1 MEERRIDPL
10 QIIGMVLIFGIFTW
24 MMYTQSAEE
33 IAQANNQQVEPNT
46 TVAEAVTQAPET
58 TLAVV
63 PEVVPQ
69 ETVAKETITIQNDVL
84 TLGVSTKGGIMEQ
97 VLLNGEVNYQDAPLY
112 LINKENNS
120 LNIAF
125 TTAKGQL
132 LQTKFLMF
140 SPTLTQGSDGQQLR
154 LRASVEESGFIEF
167 IYTLP
172 KEGFRFGFEVVAEG
186 IENALDTAIPASF
199 SWNMDGFR
207 QAKSAQYENRYTQL
221 AYRHENDKY
230 STLSATGDDDDN
242 EKNVAWVSYRQH
254 FFSSIL
260 IPEKPFEQASLST
273 TSITDEDDV
282 EASAYLKGFATQTTL
297 PYQRNRFQANFD
309 WYMGPTDYAVLKKYD
324 ENLFESISFGWGL
337 IGWINRSVFYP
348 LFGFLTGLVPHG
360 IAIILLTVIVRLVL
374 SPVLYK
380 SYVSQAKMRVLRPE
394 ITELNE
400 KYKNDATKRQ
410 QETMKLYTK
419 AGASPLAGCIP
430 ALLQMPV
437 FFALFYFFP
446 IAYELRGK
454 SFLWADD
461 LSSYDVIADLPFS
474 IPFYGD
480 HISLFPL
487 LASVAIFFYTRMT
500 TGQQMQP
507 TQPGMPNMK
516 YIMYLMPVMML
527 FFFNNYASGFSLYYV
542 ISNLLMIAIM
552 VVVKNVIIDQDKIHA
567 QIEENK
573 KKPKKQN
580 RFQRKM
586 AEMMEEAERQKKLR
600 K

>member
-24 MMYTQSAEE
+24 MMYTQSAEDL
-33 IAQANNQQVEPNT
+33 AQVDTQKAQT
-46 TVAEAVTQAPET
+46 AEATQTVEIPAAEIT
-58 TLAVV
+58 VEV
-63 PEVVPQ
+63 PTAIPTEA
-69 ETVAKETITIQNDVL
+69 VAKETITFSNEVL
-84 TLGVSTKGGIMEQ
+84 TLGVSTKGGFMEQ
-97 VLLNGEVNYQDAPLY
+97 VLLNGEVNYLKEDLY
-112 LINKENNS
+112 LINNESNA

-125 TTAKGQL
+125 TTASGQL

-140 SPTLTQGSDGQQLR
+140 SPSLSENESGQQLR
-154 LRASVEESGFIEF
+154 LRSTIDENAFIEF
-167 IYTLP
+167 VYTLP
-172 KEGFRFGFEVVAEG
+172 KSGYRFGFEVVAEG
-186 IENALDTAIPASF
+186 IENTLDTAIPATF
-199 SWNMDGFR
+199 SWTMDGFR

-230 STLSATGDDDDN
+230 STLSATGDDDEK
-242 EKNVAWVSYRQH
+242 EKNVEWVSYRQH

-260 IPEKPFEQASLST
+260 IPEQPFEQASLVSVSKT
-273 TSITDEDDV
+273 EEDV
-282 EASAYLKGFATQTTL
+282 EASAYLKGFSTETTL

-309 WYMGPTDYAVLKKYD
+309 WYMGPTDYAILKNYD
-324 ENLFESISFGWGL
+324 ENLYESISFGWGL

-348 LFGFLTGLVPHG
+348 LFGSLTSLVPHG
-360 IAIILLTVIVRLVL
+360 IAIILLTIIVRLVL

-394 ITELNE
+394 ITALNE

-461 LSSYDVIADLPFS
+461 LSSYDVIAELPFS

-516 YIMYLMPVMML
+516 FIMYLMPVMML

-542 ISNLLMIAIM
+542 VSNLLMIAIM

>member
-1 MEERRIDPL
+1 MEQRRIDPL
-10 QIIGMVLIFGIFTW
+10 QIIGMVLVFVIFTW
-24 MMYTQSAEE
+24 MMYTQSAEDL
-33 IAQANNQQVEPNT
+33 AQTNT
-46 TVAEAVTQAPET
+46 QETQTTEAVAEAKNPTAEQ
-58 TLAVV
+58 VV
-63 PEVVPQ
+63 ATPLEMLSS
-69 ETVAKETITIQNDVL
+69 EEAAKETITIQNDVL
-84 TLGVSTKGGIMEQ
+84 TLGISTKGGAMEQ
-97 VLLNGEVNYQDAPLY
+97 VLLNGEVNYQDVPLY
-112 LINKENNS
+112 LIDKENNS
-120 LNIAF
+120 LNIGF
-125 TTAKGQL
+125 TTAAGQL

-140 SPTLTQGSDGQQLR
+140 SPTLTKISNGQQLR
-154 LRASVEESGFIEF
+154 LRAPIEDKGYIEF

-172 KEGFRFGFEVVAEG
+172 NEGFRFGFEIVAEG

-199 SWNMDGFR
+199 SWSMDGFR
-207 QAKSAQYENRYTQL
+207 HAKSAQYENRYTQL

-230 STLSATGDDDDN
+230 STLSASGDDDDN
-242 EKNVAWVSYRQH
+242 EKDVEWVSYRQH

-260 IPEKPFEQASLST
+260 IPEQPFEQVSLNSADL
-273 TSITDEDDV
+273 TDDEV
-282 EASAYLKGFATQTTL
+282 EASAYLKGFSTETTL
-297 PYQRNRFQANFD
+297 PFQRNRFQANFD
-309 WYMGPTDYAVLKKYD
+309 WYMGPTDYAILKNYD
-324 ENLFESISFGWGL
+324 ENLYESISFGWGL

-360 IAIILLTVIVRLVL
+360 IAIILLTIIVRLVL

-380 SYVSQAKMRVLRPE
+380 SYVSQAKMRVLKPE
-394 ITELNE
+394 ITALNE

-419 AGASPLAGCIP
+419 AGASPVAGCIP

-446 IAYELRGK
+446 IASELRGK

-461 LSSYDVIADLPFS
+461 LSSYDVIAELPFT

-507 TQPGMPNMK
+507 AQPGMPNMK
-516 YIMYLMPVMML
+516 FIMYLMPVMML

-542 ISNLLMIAIM
+542 VSNLLMIAIM

-586 AEMMEEAERQKKLR
+586 AEMMEEADRQKKLR

>member
-1 MEERRIDPL
+1 MEQRRIDPL
-10 QIIGMVLIFGIFTW
+10 QIIGMVLVFVIFTW
-24 MMYTQSAEE
+24 MMYNQSAEDL
-33 IAQANNQQVEPNT
+33 AQTNT
-46 TVAEAVTQAPET
+46 QETQTTEAVAEAKNPTAEQ
-58 TLAVV
+58 VV
-63 PEVVPQ
+63 ATPVEMFSS
-69 ETVAKETITIQNDVL
+69 EEAAKETITIQNDVL
-84 TLGVSTKGGIMEQ
+84 TLGISTKGGAMEQ
-97 VLLNGEVNYQDAPLY
+97 VLLNGEVNYQDVPLY
-112 LINKENNS
+112 LIDKENNS
-120 LNIAF
+120 LNIGF
-125 TTAKGQL
+125 TTAAGQL

-140 SPTLTQGSDGQQLR
+140 SPTLTKISNGQQLR
-154 LRASVEESGFIEF
+154 LRAPIEDKGYIEF

-172 KEGFRFGFEVVAEG
+172 NEGFRFGFEIVAEG

-199 SWNMDGFR
+199 SWSMDGFR
-207 QAKSAQYENRYTQL
+207 HAKSAQYENRYTQL

-230 STLSATGDDDDN
+230 STLSASGDDDDN
-242 EKNVAWVSYRQH
+242 EKDLEWVSYRQH

-260 IPEKPFEQASLST
+260 IPEQPFEQVSLNSADL
-273 TSITDEDDV
+273 TDDEV
-282 EASAYLKGFATQTTL
+282 EASAYLKGFSTETTL
-297 PYQRNRFQANFD
+297 PFQRNRFQANFD
-309 WYMGPTDYAVLKKYD
+309 WYMGPTDYAILKNYD
-324 ENLFESISFGWGL
+324 ENLYESISFGWGL

-360 IAIILLTVIVRLVL
+360 IAIILLTIIVRLVL

-380 SYVSQAKMRVLRPE
+380 SYVSQAKMRVLKPE
-394 ITELNE
+394 ITALNE

-419 AGASPLAGCIP
+419 AGASPVAGCIP

-446 IAYELRGK
+446 IASELRGK

-461 LSSYDVIADLPFS
+461 LSSYDVIAELPFT

-507 TQPGMPNMK
+507 AQPGMPNMK
-516 YIMYLMPVMML
+516 FIMYLMPVMML

-542 ISNLLMIAIM
+542 VSNLLMIAIM

-586 AEMMEEAERQKKLR
+586 AEMMEEADRQKKLR